1 MKCLVLSLVFFS
13 VGRSKG
19 NKQEA
24 EMMKTE
30 EESTL
35 QVTFS
40 THLFASPR
48 KASEL
53 CTHFDSETTVF
64 VNTPAEKVY
73 SFGHQ
78 CLESIIDWFFTQ
90 NPLPKSGAIW
100 GFEVGRSAII
110 FVSSIYSSNRSF
122 TG

>member
-64 VNTPAEKVY
+64 VNTPAEKCYHLCELHIQLKQKLHRLEAQKEY
-73 SFGHQ
+73 SEAFSQLRKASRH
-78 CLESIIDWFFTQ
+78 D
-90 NPLPKSGAIW
+90 
-100 GFEVGRSAII
+100 V
-110 FVSSIYSSNRSF
+110 
-122 TG
+122 